1 MTDSNGDSRCDL
13 PEWIYNPFVF
23 PFWFL
28 TCGIHS
34 VGDNHLEYMGF
45 RDANTQTLL
54 DDGAIDIVVEDW
66 RRN

>member
-1 MTDSNGDSRCDL
+1 
-13 PEWIYNPFVF
+13 
-23 PFWFL
+23 
-28 TCGIHS
+28 